1 MKKILTI
8 IVLFT
13 AGCISNKESKG
24 VPPSEVPEFK
34 VLPPIF
40 ILPNKE
46 YDLLYRDKWTVE
58 KQIVIPKDKEFCSE
72 KG

>member
-13 AGCISNKESKG
+13 AGCLFDKEPEG
-24 VPPSEVPEFK
+24 LPPSELPKFK
-34 VLPPIF
+34 PLPPKF
-40 ILPNKE
+40 ILPNRE
-46 YDLLYRDKWTVE
+46 YDLLYKKQRIAE